1 MGLRSIPPKTA
12 CKDDT
17 IPHPIRKIPGPIPPY
32 KKRPTSGLAVNLLG
46 IQLGDSGF
54 DTGAMQQRQQSTY
67 KPKQFIT
74 QDKKKK
80 RPPKVVPQNIDYTV
94 IEMHPDGDGSLQV
107 AGYRTIEMYPNKDG
121 GLQVILELKHTEYLS
136 DRFKR
141 IYRMGG
147 DGVYDIYHT
156 IDVYYKKE
164 KAGLSLRTHGDIL
177 DLLIRKEVEE
187 KKGEGEI
194 LFGSEIELLPEVVY
208 GYLDIELRSM
218 MTIVA
223 DYSGILE
230 RDEKKMMGAVR
241 GLQRAAEQKK
251 LNIDVIGMYQ
261 NLKEGYSARKVA
273 NEPYTINPVWAMNN
287 WCLDNLKRT
296 IESKLEQKRLEK

>member
-1 MGLRSIPPKTA
+1 MPFLDTDVFAKIIAREIPSDIVFETDRMITFKDINPKAKIHIIIVPKEALKTA
-12 CKDDT
+12 
-17 IPHPIRKIPGPIPPY
+17 
-32 KKRPTSGLAVNLLG
+32 
-46 IQLGDSGF
+46 
-54 DTGAMQQRQQSTY
+54 
-67 KPKQFIT
+67 
-74 QDKKKK
+74 
-80 RPPKVVPQNIDYTV
+80 
-94 IEMHPDGDGSLQV
+94 
-107 AGYRTIEMYPNKDG
+107 
-121 GLQVILELKHTEYLS
+121 
-136 DRFKR
+136 
-141 IYRMGG
+141 
-147 DGVYDIYHT
+147 
-156 IDVYYKKE
+156 
-164 KAGLSLRTHGDIL
+164 
-177 DLLIRKEVEE
+177 KEVEE